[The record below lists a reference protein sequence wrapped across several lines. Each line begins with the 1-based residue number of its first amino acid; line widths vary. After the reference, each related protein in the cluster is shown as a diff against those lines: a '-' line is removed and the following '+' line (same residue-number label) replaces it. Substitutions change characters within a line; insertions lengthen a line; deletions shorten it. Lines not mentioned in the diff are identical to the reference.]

1 MDDPTENLAASPDPY
16 RMRQPPQTR
25 VLAWCAAL
33 AAAALCGCGGS
44 RPAAPPPAPPP
55 VLPAAAVSY
64 LPSSARPLTVHDL
77 VHESTAPGLEAGL
90 ARWGYVTGAQRLF
103 QGQSKT
109 LQVVVSRTL
118 EFRSAAGAA
127 AYVRYVHRRATAVFG
142 AQPTQEPLVAGPRHG
157 WKFTLAPCAC
167 HMASPALVGV
177 ASAGRRVSWLEVN
190 GPTASAGVLSRLLAR
205 AP

>member
-1 MDDPTENLAASPDPY
+1 
-16 RMRQPPQTR
+16 MRQPRKPR
-25 VLAWCAAL
+25 FLAWPAAF
-33 AAAALCGCGGS
+33 AAAVLCGCGGS
-44 RPAAPPPAPPP
+44 GPAAAPPAQPP

-64 LPSSARPLTVHDL
+64 LPSTARPLTARDL
-77 VHESTAPGLEAGL
+77 VHESTAPGLAAGL

-118 EFRSAAGAA
+118 EFRSASGAA
-127 AYVRYVHRRATAVFG
+127 AYVRFVHRQATAMFG

-157 WKFTLAPCAC
+157 WTFTLAPCAC

-190 GPTASAGVLSRLLAR
+190 GPTASADVLSRLLRR

>member
-1 MDDPTENLAASPDPY
+1 
-16 RMRQPPQTR
+16 MRQPPQTR

-44 RPAAPPPAPPP
+44 SPAAPPPAPPP
-55 VLPAAAVSY
+55 VLPAAAVSN
-64 LPSSARPLTVHDL
+64 LPSTARILTVHDL

-90 ARWGYVTGAQRLF
+90 DRWGYVTGAQRLF
-103 QGQSKT
+103 QGQSNT

-118 EFRSAAGAA
+118 EFRTAGGAA
-127 AYVRYVHRRATAVFG
+127 AYVRFVHRQATAVFG
-142 AQPTQEPLVAGPRHG
+142 AQPTQQPLVAGLRHG
-157 WKFTLAPCAC
+157 WTFTLAPCAC

-190 GPTASAGVLSRLLAR
+190 GPTASAGVLARLLAR

>member
-1 MDDPTENLAASPDPY
+1 
-16 RMRQPPQTR
+16 MRQAITR
-25 VLAWCAAL
+25 RLPNWCAAL
-33 AAAALCGCGGS
+33 AAAAVCGCGGS
-44 RPAAPPPAPPP
+44 SPAAAPPPPPP

-64 LPSSARPLTVHDL
+64 LPSTARLLTARDL
-77 VHESTAPGLEAGL
+77 AHESTAPGLSAGL
-90 ARWGYVTGAQRLF
+90 ARWGYVAGAERLF

-118 EFRSAAGAA
+118 EFRSPAGAA
-127 AYVRYVHRRATAVFG
+127 AYVDFVHRQATAVFG
-142 AQPTQEPLVAGPRHG
+142 AVPTQQPLLVGARHG
-157 WKFTLAPCAC
+157 WTITLAPCAC

-190 GPTASAGVLSRLLAR
+190 GPTASVGVLSRLLAQ

>member
-1 MDDPTENLAASPDPY
+1 
-16 RMRQPPQTR
+16 MRQSRQTR
-25 VLAWCAAL
+25 LFASCAAL
-33 AAAALCGCGGS
+33 AAAGLCGCGGS
-44 RPAAPPPAPPP
+44 SPAAAPPSPPP

-64 LPSSARPLTVHDL
+64 LPSAARPLTVHDL
-77 VHESTAPGLEAGL
+77 VHESTAPGLAAGL
-90 ARWGYVTGAQRLF
+90 ARWGYVRGAQRLF

-118 EFRSAAGAA
+118 EFRSASGAA
-127 AYVRYVHRRATAVFG
+127 AYVRYVHRQATAVFG
-142 AQPTQEPLVAGPRHG
+142 AQPTQEPLSAGPRRG
-157 WKFTLAPCAC
+157 WTITLAPCAC

>member
-1 MDDPTENLAASPDPY
+1 
-16 RMRQPPQTR
+16 MRQSRQTR
-25 VLAWCAAL
+25 FLARCVAL
-33 AAAALCGCGGS
+33 AAAGLCGCGGS
-44 RPAAPPPAPPP
+44 APAAAPPSPPP

-64 LPSSARPLTVHDL
+64 LPSTARPLTVHDL
-77 VHESTAPGLEAGL
+77 VHESTARGLAAGL
-90 ARWGYVTGAQRLF
+90 ARWGYVTGAQRTF

-127 AYVRYVHRRATAVFG
+127 AYVQYVHRQATAVFG
-142 AQPTQEPLVAGPRHG
+142 AQPTQEPLTAGPRHG
-157 WKFTLAPCAC
+157 WTITLAPCAC

>member
-1 MDDPTENLAASPDPY
+1 
-16 RMRQPPQTR
+16 MRQSRQIR
-25 VLAWCAAL
+25 LLAWPAAL

-44 RPAAPPPAPPP
+44 GPASRPPSPPP

-64 LPSSARPLTVHDL
+64 LPSTARALTVNDL
-77 VHESTAPGLEAGL
+77 VHESTAPGLAAGL
-90 ARWGYVTGAQRLF
+90 ARWGYVAGAQRLF
-103 QGQSKT
+103 QGQSKA

-127 AYVRYVHRRATAVFG
+127 AYVQFVHRQATAVFG
-142 AQPTQEPLVAGPRHG
+142 AQPTQAPLTAGARHG
-157 WKFTLAPCAC
+157 WAITLAPCAC

-177 ASAGRRVSWLEVN
+177 ASAGRRVTWLEVN
-190 GPTASAGVLSRLLAR
+190 GPIASAGVLARLLAR

>member
-1 MDDPTENLAASPDPY
+1 
-16 RMRQPPQTR
+16 MRQPRKPR
-25 VLAWCAAL
+25 VLSRSAAL
-33 AAAALCGCGGS
+33 VAAALCGCGGS
-44 RPAAPPPAPPP
+44 SPAAAPPPPP

-64 LPSSARPLTVHDL
+64 LPSTARPLTAADL
-77 VHESTAPGLEAGL
+77 VHEARAPGLAAGL
-90 ARWGYVTGAQRLF
+90 AQWGYVTGAQRLF

-127 AYVRYVHRRATAVFG
+127 AYVRFVHRQATAVFG
-142 AQPTQEPLVAGPRHG
+142 AQPTQEPLVAGARRG
-157 WKFTLAPCAC
+157 WRFTLAPCAC

-177 ASAGRRVSWLEVN
+177 ASAGPRVSWLEVN
-190 GPTASAGVLSRLLAR
+190 GPTASAGVLSRLLAQ

>member
-1 MDDPTENLAASPDPY
+1 MWQS
-16 RMRQPPQTR
+16 RQSR
-25 VLAWCAAL
+25 LLAWSAAL
-33 AAAALCGCGGS
+33 AAAALSGCGGS
-44 RPAAPPPAPPP
+44 NPEAGPPSPPP

-64 LPSSARPLTVHDL
+64 LPSTARPLTVHDL
-77 VHESTAPGLEAGL
+77 VHESTAPGLAAGL
-90 ARWGYVTGAQRLF
+90 ARWGYVVGAQRLF
-103 QGQSKT
+103 QGQSKA

-118 EFRSAAGAA
+118 QFRSASGAA

-142 AQPTQEPLVAGPRHG
+142 AHPTQEPLTAGSRHG
-157 WKFTLAPCAC
+157 WTITLAPCAC

>member
-1 MDDPTENLAASPDPY
+1 
-16 RMRQPPQTR
+16 MRQPPQTR
-25 VLAWCAAL
+25 FLACCAAL

-44 RPAAPPPAPPP
+44 SPAASPPPPPP
-55 VLPAAAVSY
+55 VLPAAAVAY
-64 LPSSARPLTVHDL
+64 LPSTARPLTVHDL
-77 VHESTAPGLEAGL
+77 VHESTVRGLEAGL

-118 EFRSAAGAA
+118 EFRSASGAA
-127 AYVRYVHRRATAVFG
+127 AYVQFVHRQATAVFG
-142 AQPTQEPLVAGPRHG
+142 AQPTQEPLVAGPRRG
-157 WKFTLAPCAC
+157 WTFTLAPCAC

-177 ASAGRRVSWLEVN
+177 ASAGRLVSWLEVN
-190 GPTASAGVLSRLLAR
+190 GPTASAGVLVRLLAK